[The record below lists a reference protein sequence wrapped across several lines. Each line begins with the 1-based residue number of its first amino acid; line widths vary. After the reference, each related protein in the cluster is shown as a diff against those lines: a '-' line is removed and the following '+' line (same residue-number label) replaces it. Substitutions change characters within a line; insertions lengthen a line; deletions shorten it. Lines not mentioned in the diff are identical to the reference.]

1 MANWSSCTP
10 GALVVVVLV
19 AVAGP
24 APRAGE
30 PEVGTAAAGERQ
42 PWTVQSA
49 SGWVGYRASGM
60 REARQVS
67 SGDVIGAA
75 ARLESGPD
83 GRATLVRNKDTI
95 KVYPNTVLEVAPAG
109 GAELGTLIRQTLGKL
124 FFDIETIPGR
134 RFRVETPALVAGIT
148 GTRFTV
154 EVTQH
159 ESTLTVHEGIVWVA
173 RADRQNE
180 RAYFGAGETARV
192 RLAASG
198 NGAADRRS
206 VRSSSIVGPDV
217 RLEWRQTDRS
227 SAGRMGVTLR
237 NPLGQSKL
245 TIDPRILLA
254 VAALTAVVVVLLP
267 RMVAALTI
275 VASASMWVLPAQW
288 VLTGLLVLAPA
299 VLLWRWWRLAE
310 RKRARK

>member
-1 MANWSSCTP
+1 MTNWSPRTP
-10 GALVVVVLV
+10 GVLVLLALV

-24 APRAGE
+24 AARADE
-30 PEVGTAAAGERQ
+30 PEVGT

-49 SGWVGYRASGM
+49 SGWVGYRVSGM
-60 REARQVS
+60 RQARQVS

-83 GRATLVRNKDTI
+83 GKATLVRNGDTI
-95 KVYPNTVLEVAPAG
+95 RVYPNTHLEVAPAG
-109 GAELGTLIRQTLGKL
+109 GVELGTLIRQTLGKL

-134 RFRVETPALVAGIT
+134 SFRVETPALMAGVT
-148 GTRFTV
+148 GTKFTV

-159 ESTLTVHEGIVWVA
+159 ESTLAVHEGTVWMA
-173 RADRQNE
+173 RADMRDE
-180 RAYFGAGETARV
+180 RVYFGAGETARV

-198 NGAADRRS
+198 NGAADGRS
-206 VRSSSIVGPDV
+206 LQSSSIVGPDV
-217 RLEWRQTDRS
+217 RPEWRQTHRS

-254 VAALTAVVVVLLP
+254 VAAVAALVVVLLP

-275 VASASMWVLPAQW
+275 VASASVWVLPAQW